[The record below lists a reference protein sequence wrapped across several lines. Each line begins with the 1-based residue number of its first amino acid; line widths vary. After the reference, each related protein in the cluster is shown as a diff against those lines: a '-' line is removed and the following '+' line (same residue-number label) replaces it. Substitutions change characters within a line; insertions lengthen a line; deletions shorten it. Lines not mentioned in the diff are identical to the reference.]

1 MKFNGTLLLKN
12 KPQKRDRKSTLV
24 LRPCHPDLKTA
35 IDSLVAGKIPDAV
48 LARIVTDS
56 AAAALSLEGGAAQI
70 DDSDAETSENANL
83 VDEVRYF
90 LIIFST
96 SNLTSFP
103 PKRCM
108 NRNR

>member
-12 KPQKRDRKSTLV
+12 KHQKRDRKSTLV
-24 LRPCHPDLKTA
+24 LRPCHPDLQTA
-35 IDSLVAGKIPDAV
+35 IDPLIAGKIPDAV

-70 DDSDAETSENANL
+70 DDPDAETSENANL